1 MAMDGNQPA
10 SGFSAEGLAAIPAA
24 LDGVVKAGDLSGFVT
39 LLWRKGEIA
48 QVNTLGYR
56 DVEAKGPMTR
66 DTLFRIASMTKPV
79 VCAAALTLMDEGRI
93 HLTDPVSKWVP
104 EFADMQVLVSPEG
117 PLDETVAAELDITIE
132 DLLTHRSGLTY
143 SGFHKGPIAAAY
155 DSALGLDIDSHL
167 TPDAWMAGLAALPLI
182 DQPGRSFHY
191 SNSVDLLGFLI
202 ARIEGTSLDQV
213 LQKRIFGPL
222 GMTDTSFGPPPED
235 AHRRASLYG
244 FDARGSL
251 MLKPT
256 GAPASGALLA
266 DRPADWPF
274 QSGGAGLWSTLSDY
288 LAFARLFL
296 GDGSV
301 DGVRVLKPGTLKA
314 MMTNHLTPD
323 QRDRGE
329 NFGLPLFSAHG
340 FGYGLAVVMDPE
352 RAAITRCKGAVGT
365 VGWPGAY
372 GGWWQADPVSQTVM
386 IFLAHNLLEVDQMA
400 MGIGLD
406 VYDAI
411 IQFHGLA
418 SKLQAA

>member
-1 MAMDGNQPA
+1 MAAADPIPKMLETYIDREVLAGAATLVWKDGKVVQSCA
-10 SGFSAEGLAAIPAA
+10 VGWRDRET
-24 LDGVVKAGDLSGFVT
+24 LD
-39 LLWRKGEIA
+39 LLQDDA
-48 QVNTLGYR
+48 
-56 DVEAKGPMTR
+56 
-66 DTLFRIASMTKPV
+66 LFRIASMTKPV
-79 VCAAALTLMDEGRI
+79 VCAAALNLVDEGRI
-93 HLTDPVSKWVP
+93 RLTDPVSTWVP
-104 EFADMQVLVSPEG
+104 EFAGMRVLGSPDG
-117 PLDETVAAELDITIE
+117 PLDETVAAERDITIE

-155 DSALGLDIDSHL
+155 DAALGLDIDSHL
-167 TPDAWMAGLAALPLI
+167 TPAAWMANLAALPLI

-202 ARIEGTSLDQV
+202 ARIEGTTLGQV

-222 GMTDTSFGPPPED
+222 GMTDTSFGPPTED

-251 MLKPT
+251 MLKPR

-274 QSGGAGLWSTLSDY
+274 QSGGAGLWSTLADY

-301 DGVRVLKPGTLKA
+301 DGVRILKPETLKA

-323 QRDRGE
+323 QRERGE

-352 RAAITRCKGAVGT
+352 RAAITRCKGAMGT

-372 GGWWQADPVSQTVM
+372 GGWWQADPVNQTVM
-386 IFLAHNLLEVDQMA
+386 IFLAQNLLEVDQMA
-400 MGIGLD
+400 MGIGLE

-418 SKLQAA
+418 SKL